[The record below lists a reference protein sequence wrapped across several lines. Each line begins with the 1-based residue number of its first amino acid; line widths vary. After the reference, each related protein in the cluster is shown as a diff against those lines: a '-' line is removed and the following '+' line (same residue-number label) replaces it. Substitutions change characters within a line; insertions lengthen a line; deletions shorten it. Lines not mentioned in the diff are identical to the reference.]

1 MLKVVS
7 YVICPFVQRITGL
20 LEAKGIPYDIEY
32 ISLKDK
38 PKWFLD
44 IAPNAQVPLLIT
56 EDNIP
61 LSESDAIAE
70 YLDDEYLLLRPE
82 INKSACRAR
91 QRAWVYQGTK
101 LYLKQCSH
109 MQSGNQQ
116 IFEERQEFMRKQFAK
131 VENFLNGHTKT
142 QYFCSDILGN
152 IDMAWLPLFHR
163 AALVQKYS
171 GTKLFEGFPLL
182 QIWADNI
189 MATGIAEKTV
199 HDSFEES
206 FVNFYLSDK
215 TYLGIG
221 STAQDSGCG
230 DLSSSCCD

>member
-1 MLKVVS
+1 M
-7 YVICPFVQRITGL
+7 
-20 LEAKGIPYDIEY
+20 
-32 ISLKDK
+32 
-38 PKWFLD
+38 
-44 IAPNAQVPLLIT
+44 PLLIT

-70 YLDDEYLLLRPE
+70 YLDDEYPLLRPE

-91 QRAWVYQGTK
+91 QRSWVYQGTK
-101 LYLKQCSH
+101 LYLKQ
-109 MQSGNQQ
+109 
-116 IFEERQEFMRKQFAK
+116 FAK
-131 VENFLNGHTKT
+131 VENFLNAHTKT

-199 HDSFEES
+199 HDRFEES
-206 FVNFYLSDK
+206 FVNFYLSEK
-215 TYLGIG
+215 TYLGSG
-221 STAQDSGCG
+221 NTAQVSGCG

>member
-1 MLKVVS
+1 MK
-7 YVICPFVQRITGL
+7 QRGV
-20 LEAKGIPYDIEY
+20 PYEIEY

-70 YLDDEYLLLRPE
+70 YLDDEFPLLRPE

-91 QRAWVYQGTK
+91 QRSWAYQGTK

-131 VENFLNGHTKT
+131 VESFLKGHTKT
-142 QYFCSDILGN
+142 QYFCADILGN

-163 AALVQKYS
+163 AAVVHLTLAVASLVPQV
-171 GTKLFEGFPLL
+171 
-182 QIWADNI
+182 Q
-189 MATGIAEKTV
+189 
-199 HDSFEES
+199 
-206 FVNFYLSDK
+206 
-215 TYLGIG
+215 
-221 STAQDSGCG
+221 
-230 DLSSSCCD
+230 SSEWLP